1 MTSIMLRRIVG
12 HVIVRRYAVVHVDV
26 IAHTVVDIRQI
37 HIVRAS
43 RNPAASMHTQ
53 RP

>member
-1 MTSIMLRRIVG
+1 MASIVLRRIVWQ
-12 HVIVRRYAVVHVDV
+12 VILRRYAIVHVDV
-26 IAHTVVDIRQI
+26 VAHAVIDIRQI

-43 RNPAASMHTQ
+43 RNHAASMHTQ